1 MNHTVGSIILLS
13 YYIAKYSLAFCQEI
27 ERTKAKA
34 SRQYMV
40 VYVCQLGGGTMWA
53 VGVRK

>member
-1 MNHTVGSIILLS
+1 MNHTFGSIILLS